1 MAQERVIGILLAGGL
16 SSRYGEPKAFAT
28 WKNKKFYIWS
38 YNILHDLC
46 DEVIVV
52 TREDLQALFPK
63 NIVTI
68 TDVEPFVGCG
78 PLAGIY
84 SAMETVEGTQY
95 VVLPC
100 DMPLMEKD
108 VIKKLIEKH
117 KKGVTVVKTEHY
129 IQALVSIWDKS
140 MKQLIYEALIQKQ
153 YKIKAVLKEPYVH
166 MVEGKSLTDEAH
178 IFSNINTKE
187 EERRLE
193 AWYRL

>member
-1 MAQERVIGILLAGGL
+1 MAQERLIGILLAGGL

-28 WKNKKFYIWS
+28 WKNKYFYTWS
-38 YNILHDLC
+38 YDILHDVC
-46 DEVIVV
+46 EEVIVV
-52 TREDLQALFPK
+52 TREELQPLFPK
-63 NIVTI
+63 HIITI

-84 SAMETVEGTQY
+84 SAMEVSEGDRY

-100 DMPLMEKD
+100 DMPLMKKD

-117 KKGVTVVKTEHY
+117 KKGVTVVQTDHY
-129 IQALVSIWDKS
+129 IQALVSIWDRS
-140 MKQLIYEALIQKQ
+140 MKQRIYEALMQKQ
-153 YKIKAVLKEPYVH
+153 YKIRTVLKEPYVH
-166 MVEGKSLTDEAH
+166 MVQGKALTDEAH

-193 AWYRL
+193 VWNRL